1 VKEREGVGLRWSSG
15 ADEEEEKK
23 EKGVR
28 RLAAKSAKK
37 HSRWKG
43 SRPIEKTE
51 NWVTASHE
59 DEAKSWQMHRESA
72 S

>member
-37 HSRWKG
+37 HSR
-43 SRPIEKTE
+43 
-51 NWVTASHE
+51 
-59 DEAKSWQMHRESA
+59 
-72 S
+72 